1 MGSNKLSGLEKAQLK
16 NLKNNAEFIK
26 VFDKLIVD
34 DRNIPEEEKEYV
46 LLCAILFFKIYNED
60 KRYKSYFKLA
70 YYIILKYSLL
80 FEDYKPLYDICMQ
93 IGFYPICKLI
103 TDKDFINISS
113 ISENISQS
121 IIKSKYVNERDKYIE
136 TLEQRNSII
145 KLSDSQS
152 KYLGFIAP
160 TSFGKSSF
168 IKDYIVKNDFLK
180 IGIIV
185 PTKSLL
191 VQTFNDIKKE
201 KLPYKLILHD
211 EMFDG
216 QKKFIGILTQERAMR
231 LLQKNTFFDVLF
243 VDEAHNILK
252 FNSQNVRGL
261 LISRLLLLNESKNKD
276 HKIVYL
282 SPLID
287 NIDNLKFNK
296 NQEIFS
302 SEIKYN
308 LKSED
313 VYLWENDKSF
323 FYDRFTGRYIGLP
336 SMMGYFDYIICNSKS
351 KNFIYNYKP
360 KYIEKLANNLF
371 EKIKDLVSD
380 PDIDIIITT
389 LEKEVHKNFYVNKY
403 VKKGIVYIHGKIPN
417 LIKEYLE
424 SKFKQVANIRYI
436 IANKVILEG
445 INLPID
451 NLFITSTAYLEG
463 KDLTN
468 LIGRVNR
475 LNYVFQESNIQK
487 LNPKIHFLDKEEF
500 RDNSIVKNKIELLR
514 DNTFRDK
521 VENPLLSEYNI
532 DNLSFSKNE
541 KETKEE
547 VKERRRLKDEKI
559 LSNTNLLIFN
569 RTKSDVLSKV
579 EVNFIENGIDEFYKS
594 PSEAISIISEKTLS
608 LKNQNNWKELNLIE
622 KIYKLFIEELED
634 KIKDYEIERLKNP
647 SARKFYNGYIEITQK
662 QPLRENIV
670 STFDYLKKKASSS
683 DPLLFIGKTYGD
695 SKRYSEIYQASKY
708 RDEVY
713 VNLKSKSDEILINL
727 SIVKL
732 KIEEDFVSFKLNK
745 FIVFLYDFGLIS
757 KKEYYTYVYGTENEE
772 LIKLARL
779 GLSLNVVNKLVQDN
793 QFINLKLDE
802 NGNLLS
808 NSVFNEYIKFQP
820 ELFKFEINKYL

>member
-1 MGSNKLSGLEKAQLK
+1 MGSNKLSGLEKTQLK
-16 NLKNNAEFIK
+16 NLKNSTEFIK
-26 VFDKLIVD
+26 VFDKLIIND
-34 DRNIPEEEKEYV
+34 KNILDEEKEYV
-46 LLCAILFFKIYNED
+46 LLCAILFFKVYNED
-60 KRYKSYFKLA
+60 KRYRSYFKLA

-93 IGFYPICKLI
+93 IGFYPVCKLI
-103 TDKDFINISS
+103 TDKDFVDILS

-121 IIKSKYVNERDKYIE
+121 IVKSKYINQRDNYIE
-136 TLEQRNSII
+136 TLEQRNSIV

-152 KYLGFIAP
+152 NYLGYIAP

-168 IKDYIVKNDFLK
+168 IKDYIIKNEFSK

-191 VQTFNDIKKE
+191 VQTFNDIKRE

-211 EMFDG
+211 EMFDD
-216 QKKFIGILTQERAMR
+216 QEKFIGILTQERAMR

-252 FNSQNVRGL
+252 FNNENGRGL
-261 LISRLLLLNESKNKD
+261 ILSRLLLLNETKNKY

-308 LKSED
+308 LKAED
-313 VYLWENDKSF
+313 IYLWENDKSF
-323 FYDRFTGRYIGLP
+323 IYDRFTGRYIDLC
-336 SMMGYFDYIICNSKS
+336 SKKEYFDYIIYNSKS

-360 KYIEKLANNLF
+360 KYIEKLARDLY
-371 EKIKDLVSD
+371 EKIDDSISD
-380 PDIDIIITT
+380 SEIDIIIST

-403 VKKGIVYIHGKIPN
+403 VKRGIVYIHGKIPN

-424 SKFKQVANIRYI
+424 SKFKQVGNIKYI
-436 IANKVILEG
+436 IANNVILEG

-475 LNYVFQESNIQK
+475 LNYVFQERNVQK

-500 RDNSIVKNKIELLR
+500 QDKSSVKNKIELLR
-514 DNTFRDK
+514 DHSFKDK

-559 LSNTNLLIFN
+559 VSNTNLMIFN
-569 RTKSDVLSKV
+569 RNKSDVLRNV
-579 EVNFIENGIDEFYKS
+579 EVNFIENGIDEFYKK
-594 PSEAISIISEKTLS
+594 PSEVINIIFEKIIS
-608 LKNQNNWKELNLIE
+608 LKNQNDWKQLNLIE
-622 KIYKLFIEELED
+622 KIYQLFIEALDD

-662 QPLRENIV
+662 QPLRENIL
-670 STFDYLKKKASSS
+670 STFDYLKKKANSL

-695 SKRYSEIYQASKY
+695 SKRYSEIYNSNKY
-708 RDEVY
+708 SDEVY
-713 VNLKSKSDEILINL
+713 VNLKTKSDEMLINL

-745 FIVFLYDFGLIS
+745 LIVFLYDFSLIS
-757 KKEYYTYVYGTENEE
+757 QREYFNYIYGTENEE

-779 GLSLNVVNKLVQDN
+779 GLSLSVVNKLMQDN
-793 QFINLKLDE
+793 QFINLTLDE